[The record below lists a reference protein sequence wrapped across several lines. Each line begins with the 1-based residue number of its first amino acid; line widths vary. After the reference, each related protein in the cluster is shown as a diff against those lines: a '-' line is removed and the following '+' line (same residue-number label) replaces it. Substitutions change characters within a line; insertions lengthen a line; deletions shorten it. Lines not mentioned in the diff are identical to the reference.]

1 MKEFLPCLYAFIACI
16 AFCFIFEMRRWQYI
30 LCAGFASAISWLVYL
45 ILPGFSEVA
54 RCFVATIAVAIL
66 AEIFARI
73 FKCPATVFLVIGIIP
88 LVPGGGIYYTME
100 YGISGDTINFLQTGL
115 HTFGIAGSLALGIL
129 VVSSIVRFY
138 HVVRRQGTHLWR
150 FGRSQFRY
158 REDDE
163 EVQPKAAQSR
173 TQDKAACLLH
183 HG

>member
-1 MKEFLPCLYAFIACI
+1 MKDFLPVLYAFIGCI
-16 AFCFIFEMRRWQYI
+16 AFCFIFEMRRWRYI

-100 YGISGDTINFLQTGL
+100 NLVNGNIAMFAQKGLQTAEDAGAIAVGCSLISSGWRIVTTGL
-115 HTFGIAGSLALGIL
+115 RMRQ
-129 VVSSIVRFY
+129 VSK
-138 HVVRRQGTHLWR
+138 QKP
-150 FGRSQFRY
+150 
-158 REDDE
+158 E
-163 EVQPKAAQSR
+163 K
-173 TQDKAACLLH
+173 
-183 HG
+183 